1 MIPSRRLA
9 LANIW
14 VAISA
19 FGIAAAMAVMQA
31 LSRADL
37 DLPWRT
43 AKMYYLSVTAHGV
56 LMAIVFTTFF
66 IMGLGYV
73 VTERSFD
80 RAITMK
86 KFAWGSFWVA
96 LFGTLCAAWAIFWGK
111 ASVLYTFY
119 PPLKAHPL
127 FYIAVALIVIGSWGW
142 CWVIIHTYLTWKR
155 ANLDARTPLAVHGYL
170 ATIIVW
176 ILATIGVAVEVM
188 VMLIPWSLGI
198 VDKVDPIMA
207 RILFWWFGHPLV
219 YFWLL
224 PAYVVWYTLAPKIA
238 GGKLFSDPLARLVF
252 VLFILLST
260 PVGFHHQFM
269 DPGVPAGWKLFHTFN
284 TMWIL
289 FPSFITAFTV
299 IASFEVAGRMKG
311 AKGWFDWLEELP
323 WGNPAFSSVALAMLM
338 FAVGGFGGAINASFS
353 MNAMIH
359 NTAWVQGHFHT
370 TVGTAVALTFMGIS
384 YHLVP
389 KLLGR
394 TLQMSLLAR
403 IQPYLWF
410 GGMLLFSVANHQT
423 GLAGMPRRIYQFEY
437 GGSEIADQWIA
448 GTGISALGGVFLFVS
463 SLCFVAVMFGTL
475 LAGKREEQ
483 PAIEFAT
490 PLEQPGTK
498 ARILDR
504 MGLWV
509 VVAAVLILAAYAIPI
524 INHLSAETF
533 GSRGLSPF

>member
-1 MIPSRRLA
+1 M
-9 LANIW
+9 ANFW
-14 VAISA
+14 VSISA
-19 FGIAAAMAVMQA
+19 FAVGAAMAVMQA
-31 LSRADL
+31 ISRADL

-56 LMAIVFTTFF
+56 LMALVFTTFF

-73 VTERSFD
+73 ISERALG
-80 RAITMK
+80 RPIELK
-86 KFAWGSFWVA
+86 KFAWGSFWLA
-96 LFGTLCAAWAIFWGK
+96 LLGTAFTAWAIFWGK

-127 FYIAVALIVIGSWGW
+127 FYIGAALLVIGSWGW
-142 CWVIIHTYLTWKR
+142 CWVLIHSYRAWKR
-155 ANLDARTPLAVHGYL
+155 VNPDQRVPLAVHGML
-170 ATIIVW
+170 ATVIIW
-176 ILATIGVAVEVM
+176 ILATIGVAAEV
-188 VMLIPWSLGI
+188 VLMLIPWSLGM
-198 VDKVDPIMA
+198 VDKVDPVMA

-224 PAYVVWYTLAPKIA
+224 PAYVVWYTMAPKIA

-252 VLFILLST
+252 VLFIVLST

-269 DPGVPAGWKLFHTFN
+269 DPGISAGWKLFHTFN

-338 FAVGGFGGAINASFS
+338 FAVGGFGGAINASFG

-359 NTAWVQGHFHT
+359 NTTWVQGHFHT

-384 YHLVP
+384 YYLVP

-394 TLQMSLLAR
+394 DLELSLLAR

-410 GGMLLFSVANHQT
+410 GGMLLFSIANHLT

-437 GGSEIADQWIA
+437 GGSEIARQWIS
-448 GTGISALGGVFLFVS
+448 GTGISAVGGVLLFAS
-463 SLCFVAVMFGTL
+463 SLCFVAVMFATG
-475 LAGKREEQ
+475 LAGRKREQ
-483 PAIEFAT
+483 PAIEFAE
-490 PLEQPGTK
+490 PLESPGDK
-498 ARILDR
+498 APILDR
-504 MGLWV
+504 WSLWV
-509 VVAAVLILAAYAIPI
+509 AVAVVLVIAAYAIPI
-524 INHLSAETF
+524 IQHLGAETF
-533 GSRGLSPF
+533 GSRGFSPF

>member
-1 MIPSRRLA
+1 MIASRRLA
-9 LANIW
+9 MANFW

-19 FGIAAAMAVMQA
+19 FAVAAAMAVMQA

-56 LMAIVFTTFF
+56 LMALVFTTFF

-73 VTERSFD
+73 ISERALG
-80 RAITMK
+80 RPIELK
-86 KFAWGSFWVA
+86 RLAWGSFWVA
-96 LFGTLCAAWAIFWGK
+96 LLGTALTAWTIFWGK

-127 FYIAVALIVIGSWGW
+127 FYIGAALLVIGSWGW
-142 CWVIIHTYLTWKR
+142 CWVMIRSYRVWKR
-155 ANLDARTPLAVHGYL
+155 ENPRQRVPLAVHGML
-170 ATIIVW
+170 ATVIIW
-176 ILATIGVAVEVM
+176 ILATIGVAAEV
-188 VMLIPWSLGI
+188 VLMLIPWSLGI
-198 VDKVDPIMA
+198 VDKVDPVLA

-224 PAYVVWYTLAPKIA
+224 PAYVVWYTMAPKIA

-252 VLFILLST
+252 VLFIVLST

-269 DPGVPAGWKLFHTFN
+269 DPGISAGWKLFHTFN

-338 FAVGGFGGAINASFS
+338 FAVGGFGGAINASFGR
-353 MNAMIH
+353 NAMIH

-384 YHLVP
+384 YYLVP

-394 TLQMSLLAR
+394 DLELSLLAR

-410 GGMLLFSVANHQT
+410 GGMLLFSIANHLT

-437 GGSEIADQWIA
+437 GGSEIAESWIA
-448 GTGISALGGVFLFVS
+448 GTGISAVGGVLLFVS
-463 SLCFVAVMFGTL
+463 SLCFVAVMFGTG
-475 LAGKREEQ
+475 LAGQKREQ
-483 PAIEFAT
+483 PAIEFAE
-490 PLEQPGTK
+490 PLESPGDR
-498 ARILDR
+498 APILDR
-504 MGLWV
+504 WRLWV
-509 VVAAVLILAAYAIPI
+509 VVAVVLVIAAYGIPI
-524 INHLSAETF
+524 VQHLSAETF
-533 GSRGLSPF
+533 GSPGLSPF

>member
-1 MIPSRRLA
+1 M
-9 LANIW
+9 ANFW

-19 FGIAAAMAVMQA
+19 FAVAAAMAVMQA

-56 LMAIVFTTFF
+56 LMALVFTTFF

-73 VTERSFD
+73 ISERALG
-80 RAITMK
+80 RPIELK

-96 LFGTLCAAWAIFWGK
+96 LLGTVLTAWAVLWGK

-127 FYIAVALIVIGSWGW
+127 FYIGAALLVIGSWGW
-142 CWVIIHTYLTWKR
+142 CWVLIHSYRVWR
-155 ANLDARTPLAVHGYL
+155 RENPSERVPLAVHGML
-170 ATIIVW
+170 ATVIIW
-176 ILATIGVAVEVM
+176 ILATIGVAAEV
-188 VMLIPWSLGI
+188 VLMLIPWSLGI
-198 VDKVDPIMA
+198 VDKVDPVMA

-224 PAYVVWYTLAPKIA
+224 PAYVVWYTMAPKIA

-252 VLFILLST
+252 VLFIVLST

-269 DPGVPAGWKLFHTFN
+269 DPGVSAGWKLFHTFN

-311 AKGWFDWLEELP
+311 AQGWFDWLEELP

-338 FAVGGFGGAINASFS
+338 FAVGGFGGAINASFG

-384 YHLVP
+384 YYLVP

-394 TLQMSLLAR
+394 DLELSLLAR

-410 GGMLLFSVANHQT
+410 VGMLLFAIANHLT

-437 GGSEIADQWIA
+437 GGSEVAQGWVA
-448 GTGISALGGVFLFVS
+448 GTGISAVGGVLLFAS
-463 SLCFVAVMFGTL
+463 SLCFVAVMFGTG
-475 LAGKREEQ
+475 LAGRRRGQ
-483 PAIEFAT
+483 PAIEFAE
-490 PLEQPGTK
+490 PLESPGDR
-498 ARILDR
+498 APILDR
-504 MGLWV
+504 WGLWV
-509 VVAAVLILAAYAIPI
+509 AAAVVLIIAAYGIPI
-524 INHLSAETF
+524 IQHLGAETF